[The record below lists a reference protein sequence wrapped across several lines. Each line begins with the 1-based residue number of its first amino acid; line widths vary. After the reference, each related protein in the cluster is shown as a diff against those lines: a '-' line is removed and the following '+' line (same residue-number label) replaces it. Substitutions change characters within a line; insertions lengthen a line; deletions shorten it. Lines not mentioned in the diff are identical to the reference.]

1 MRKGATGNN
10 AIGILGLETR
20 GGLRYTIRNQR
31 REEAFMNTQVPLD
44 GLRVGH
50 YRRVLFCT
58 DFTPQADAAFDYAV
72 DAALRNTGS
81 TLYLLHVVQE
91 PDAQFWRNYMPAD
104 VDPGD
109 LLCKKAEERLR
120 DVYRDKVPGQVKLTV
135 KAISGDPVQAILWF
149 AEEEKIDLLV
159 MGRARK
165 GMFAKWI
172 TGNVMGRV
180 ASRANC
186 PLLVIPVGDEA
197 PAAPEKE

>member
-1 MRKGATGNN
+1 
-10 AIGILGLETR
+10 
-20 GGLRYTIRNQR
+20 
-31 REEAFMNTQVPLD
+31 MNTLN

-58 DFTPQADAAFDYAV
+58 DFTPKADAAFDYAV

-91 PDAQFWRNYMPAD
+91 PDAQFWRNYMPIDAVPD
-104 VDPGD
+104 D
-109 LLCKKAEERLR
+109 LLCKQAEERLN
-120 DVYRDKVPGQVKLTV
+120 DTYRAKVPEQVKLVV
-135 KAISGDPVQAILWF
+135 KAITGDPVQAILWF

-165 GMFAKWI
+165 GLFAKWL

-180 ASRANC
+180 ASRASC
-186 PLLVIPVGDEA
+186 PLLVIPVGDEVPEA
-197 PAAPEKE
+197 SEKE